1 MFGRMEQ
8 HPVPNIKGF
17 FHVIWNDW
25 IARVSAGVFALAIT
39 VGTTLFAGIARDIL
53 GAVAILAFFI
63 TAYRVWADER
73 RLLIGLEQHLA
84 PRLRLEFDPRHD
96 RFVCETSMFDHTE
109 IVYIRVLARPLSP
122 IVKNCRGFL
131 KSVSQLADGGEKY
144 DSVFQDPIPLPW
156 SYENP
161 NEIRPKELN
170 QSVDSFLDVA
180 WVVEGNFGLLNRRSN
195 IPNQLRDVM
204 QSLVLPQPSRNL
216 KLDLLLIGDDSEP
229 AMLSL
234 NIHRGSPQWNKP
246 QVGWMID
253 QTGIEIHNLESTIS
267 TDLTPRAHVV

>member
-1 MFGRMEQ
+1 MFGLMEQ
-8 HPVPNIKGF
+8 HPAPNIKGF
-17 FHVIWNDW
+17 FLVIWNDW
-25 IARVSAGVFALAIT
+25 GARMSGIFTVPFTIAA
-39 VGTTLFAGIARDIL
+39 LFAPSEYRAIF
-53 GAVAILAFFI
+53 AVMAILAFGI

-84 PRLRLEFDPRHD
+84 PRLRFEFDPRHD

-122 IVKNCRGFL
+122 VVKNCRGFL
-131 KSVSQLADGGEKY
+131 KRVSQLADGGEIY
-144 DSVFQDPIPLPW
+144 NSVFEDPIPLPW

-161 NEIRPKELN
+161 NAILPKELN

-180 WVVEGNFGLLNRRSN
+180 WVVEGDFGLLNRRSN

-216 KLDLLLIGDDSEP
+216 KLDLLIIGEDSEP
-229 AMLSL
+229 ATLSL
-234 NIHRGSPQWNKP
+234 NIHRGNPQWNNP

-253 QTGIEIHNLESTIS
+253 RTGNEIHNLESTTS